1 MSRIIYGLAGEGMGH
16 ASRSKILIEHLL
28 SQGHEVKV
36 ISHDKGYENLS
47 PYFEVLKI
55 SGLRITYEH
64 NQVRYLETVFDN
76 ILKLPGLQKS
86 FNKIL
91 KLKNEFQPQL
101 IISDFEPLTALL
113 AHWEG
118 IPLISVDNQHQLI
131 YTNVS
136 YPKEYLQEA
145 LAAKTVSRLMVSRAE
160 AYLITSFFKTRI
172 KHRHTYLFPP
182 ILRREVLEEKPV
194 AGDYVL
200 VYTTSHFSD
209 LNETLE
215 KIKTEKFI
223 VYGLGEKK
231 SKENVFFKA
240 PSQDGFLKDLA
251 GCKAIIATA
260 GLSLISEALYLGKPY
275 LAIPVKKQF
284 EQILNAHYLEKCGY
298 GKFLQS
304 INQKDIELF
313 LSNLVK
319 YRKNLLQY
327 PKEDNK
333 KIFSKLDSL
342 IKRYTLN
349 S

>member
-1 MSRIIYGLAGEGMGH
+1 
-16 ASRSKILIEHLL
+16 
-28 SQGHEVKV
+28 
-36 ISHDKGYENLS
+36 
-47 PYFEVLKI
+47 
-55 SGLRITYEH
+55 
-64 NQVRYLETVFDN
+64 
-76 ILKLPGLQKS
+76 
-86 FNKIL
+86 
-91 KLKNEFQPQL
+91 
-101 IISDFEPLTALL
+101 
-113 AHWEG
+113 
-118 IPLISVDNQHQLI
+118 
-131 YTNVS
+131 
-136 YPKEYLQEA
+136 
-145 LAAKTVSRLMVSRAE
+145 
-160 AYLITSFFKTRI
+160 
-172 KHRHTYLFPP
+172 
-182 ILRREVLEEKPV
+182 LRREVLEEKPV